1 MEKKITGQL
10 ESDYKS
16 RKLKSEKEVTEIN
29 AVRSHKDLFK
39 CKMLRVQRTRVILLS
54 GKSGTEPFGHYLQI
68 LLHMECFSLSFT
80 DLQKI

>member
-1 MEKKITGQL
+1 MFSTWHISNKREQIPRNFLEKALVFGKKITGQL

-39 CKMLRVQRTRVILLS
+39 CKML
-54 GKSGTEPFGHYLQI
+54 
-68 LLHMECFSLSFT
+68 
-80 DLQKI
+80 